1 MKTLRIFLVGL
12 LVATTSLFAV
22 SAKAADT
29 SVTLSCVTFSWPDTI
44 YRPLSGSVVF
54 NLSYKNNCTYEVL
67 SAKYTL
73 VDKFG
78 SSLETEGLVG
88 LKAGVTANQSQSWY
102 ESFLSRGTEP
112 FTLRFSVE
120 HFSSFGI
127 SNPAPVSVPFK
138 FAERTTVLPTPAP
151 TVTVTATPA
160 PAPTVT
166 VTATPAPAPTVTVT
180 ATPAPA
186 PTVYI
191 TNPSDKNL
199 TDLVSSLK
207 SQVSLLN
214 AKVKR
219 ICSVKP
225 KPKGC

>member
-1 MKTLRIFLVGL
+1 MKTFRLLLVGL
-12 LVATTSLFAV
+12 LITITSVFSV
-22 SAKAADT
+22 SAKAADS

-44 YRPLSGSVVF
+44 YRPLSGSVIF
-54 NLSYKNNCTYEVL
+54 NIAYKNSCTYEVL

-78 SSLETEGLVG
+78 SSLASDGIVG

-102 ESFLSRGTEP
+102 ELFLSTGTEP
-112 FTLRFSVE
+112 LTLKFSVE

-138 FAERTTVLPTPAP
+138 FAERTTATPTPAP
-151 TVTVTATPA
+151 TVTVTVTATPA
-160 PAPTVT
+160 PA
-166 VTATPAPAPTVTVT
+166 A
-180 ATPAPA
+180 
-186 PTVYI
+186 TVYV
-191 TNPSDKNL
+191 TNPSDKTL
-199 TDLVSSLK
+199 TDLVASLK
-207 SQVSLLN
+207 AQLTLLN
-214 AKVKR
+214 AKLKK

>member
-1 MKTLRIFLVGL
+1 M
-12 LVATTSLFAV
+12 
-22 SAKAADT
+22 
-29 SVTLSCVTFSWPDTI
+29 
-44 YRPLSGSVVF
+44 YF
-54 NLSYKNNCTYEVL
+54 NLSYKNNCSYEVL
-67 SAKYTL
+67 SAQYLL

-78 SSLETEGLVG
+78 SLVTGDVLVG
-88 LKAGVTANQSQSWY
+88 LKPGVTANQSQD
-102 ESFLSRGTEP
+102 LSQFAVSKGTEP

-127 SNPAPVSVPFK
+127 SNPAPVSVPFN
-138 FAERTTVLPTPAP
+138 FTERTTILPTPAP

-166 VTATPAPAPTVTVT
+166 VTATPAP
-180 ATPAPA
+180 
-186 PTVYI
+186 TVYI

-199 TDLVSSLK
+199 ADLVSSLK
-207 SQVSLLN
+207 SKVSLLN